1 MIIVNADDTDSV
13 EDITKEKILTS
24 QEEYQETLIFNNA
37 VREIFLNRFV
47 QMFSTYEHF
56 VIQPSQVY
64 IKNFW
69 TE

>member
-1 MIIVNADDTDSV
+1 VITVNVDDTDSV
-13 EDITKEKILTS
+13 EDITKEKTLTP

-56 VIQPSQVY
+56 VIQPSQVC
-64 IKNFW
+64 KKFLN
-69 TE
+69 EN